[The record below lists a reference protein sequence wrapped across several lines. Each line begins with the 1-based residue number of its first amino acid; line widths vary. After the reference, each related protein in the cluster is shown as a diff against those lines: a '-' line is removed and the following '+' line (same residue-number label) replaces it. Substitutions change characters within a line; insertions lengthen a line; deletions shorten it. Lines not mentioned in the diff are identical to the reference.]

1 MYETA
6 DCRPFTAPCG
16 ETLMVRQRLDVFV
29 GSHALD
35 QIVCGGVAM
44 LQDACK
50 PVLGKAKQKGS

>member
-1 MYETA
+1 
-6 DCRPFTAPCG
+6 
-16 ETLMVRQRLDVFV
+16 MVRQRLDVFV